1 MRVVEES
8 YLKRNVA
15 KLNIYALSH
24 ADYES
29 FYGSIE
35 RISIEPLQDLSFKT
49 DLDYFDKISFT
60 LGVITSIIA
69 RPRISTQTEEVIM
82 RAELANTF
90 SPDTFKRTL
99 TDPKLWTEKGFDMI
113 PEHVYCYQS
122 VDELKIYE
130 NVFIVTLIDKIDAEL
145 KKYAEFYSSLV
156 QTFFGQEEMSMDS
169 NAVNVAFAKIDVIN
183 RKLKHIK
190 NTHFYKT
197 IRKNCSP
204 LKTVHPTN
212 ILLKERAYNLCFK
225 FYRTLITYTDKQALM
240 YDLQIYHLVLLLKAL
255 KKNGFT
261 LRENSMLGCNANGQF
276 QAKRLQ
282 FTSPQFDVT
291 LSPYQ
296 EEKGFVVNIKH
307 RYTEAGSLD
316 TATHLLLL
324 STAASFSDVSPTD
337 LEKLSYTS
345 KSAISLWNVAHITYN
360 AVTPVFDNVFS
371 EQELADF
378 WLQARLSHARADVQL
393 YSSFCPV
400 CKSRSVQLEEGRF
413 VCSDCKAEY
422 VFYTDEKKKNCIW
435 FLNLK
440 GAINVPIASRHP
452 DAKMRLVLK
461 NKEAGLWMIKQ
472 PPKP

>member
-24 ADYES
+24 ADYQS
-29 FYGSIE
+29 FYDSVE
-35 RISIEPLQDLSFKT
+35 KISIEPLQDLSFKT
-49 DLDYFDKISFT
+49 DLDYFDKINFT
-60 LGVITSIIA
+60 LGVIASIVS

-82 RAELANTF
+82 RAELANNF
-90 SPDTFKRTL
+90 SPDTFQRTL
-99 TDPKLWTEKGFDMI
+99 RDSKLWTEEGLDMK
-113 PEHVYCYQS
+113 PQHVYCYQS
-122 VDELKIYE
+122 TDELKIYE
-130 NVFIVTLIDKIDAEL
+130 NVFIATLIDLIDSEI

-169 NAVNVAFAKIDVIN
+169 NAVNIAFAKMDLIN

-197 IRKNCSP
+197 IRKHCPP
-204 LKTVHPTN
+204 LKSVHPTN

-240 YDLQIYHLVLLLKAL
+240 YDLQTYHLVLLFKAL
-255 KKNGFT
+255 KKQGFA
-261 LRENSMLGCNANGQF
+261 LKENRMLGVNANGQF
-276 QAKRLQ
+276 RVKDVT
-282 FTSPQFDVT
+282 FTSKQFDVT

-296 EEKGFVVNIKH
+296 DEQGFTLTIRH
-307 RYTEAGSLD
+307 HFAEAGSLNESS
-316 TATHLLLL
+316 HLLLL
-324 STAASFSDVSPTD
+324 STAASFADVSPAD
-337 LEKLSYTS
+337 VDKLSFTS
-345 KSAISLWNVAHITYN
+345 KTAISLWNIAHITYN

-378 WLQARLSHARADVQL
+378 YLQARLSHAKADVQL

-413 VCSDCKAEY
+413 LCPDCKAEY
-422 VFYTDEKKKNCIW
+422 VFYLDEKKKDCIW

-440 GAINVPIASRHP
+440 GAINVPLASKHP
-452 DAKMRLVLK
+452 DARMRLVPK
-461 NKEAGLWMIKQ
+461 YKEAGLWKIQ

>member
-24 ADYES
+24 ADYQS
-29 FYGSIE
+29 FYESVDK
-35 RISIEPLQDLSFKT
+35 ISIEPLQDLSFKT

-60 LGVITSIIA
+60 LGVIASIIS

-90 SPDTFKRTL
+90 SPETFQRTL
-99 TDPKLWTEKGFDMI
+99 RNSTLWTEEGLDMV
-113 PEHVYCYQS
+113 PQQVYCYQS

-130 NVFIVTLIDKIDAEL
+130 NVFIVTLIDLIDAEI

-156 QTFFGQEEMSMDS
+156 QTFFGQEEMGMDS
-169 NAVNVAFAKIDVIN
+169 NAVNIAFAKMDLIN

-197 IRKNCSP
+197 IRKHCPP

-212 ILLKERAYNLCFK
+212 VLLKERAYNLCFK
-225 FYRTLITYTDKQALM
+225 FYRTLITYTDKQTLM
-240 YDLQIYHLVLLLKAL
+240 YDLQTYHLVLFLKAL
-255 KKNGFT
+255 KKQGFALAENGA
-261 LRENSMLGCNANGQF
+261 LGVNANGQF
-276 QAKRLQ
+276 RVKPLR
-282 FTSPQFDVT
+282 FTSKQFDILLT
-291 LSPYQ
+291 PYAD
-296 EEKGFVVNIKH
+296 EKGFLFTIEH
-307 RYTEAGSLD
+307 HFAEAGSLRQ
-316 TATHLLLL
+316 ATHLLLL
-324 STAASFSDVSPTD
+324 STAASFSDVSPAD
-337 LEKLSYTS
+337 VDKLPFTS
-345 KSAISLWNVAHITYN
+345 KSAISLWNVAHVTYN

-378 WLQARLSHARADVQL
+378 YLQARLSHAKADVQL

-400 CKSRSVQLEEGRF
+400 CKSRGVQLEDGRF

-422 VFYTDEKKKNCIW
+422 VFYTDEKGKDNIW

-440 GAINVPIASRHP
+440 GAINVPLASKHP
-452 DAKMRLVLK
+452 DARMRLVPMD
-461 NKEAGLWMIKQ
+461 KESGLWKIQ
-472 PPKP
+472 PPKR

>member
-24 ADYES
+24 ADYQS
-29 FYGSIE
+29 FYESVE
-35 RISIEPLQDLSFKT
+35 KISIEPLQDLSFKT
-49 DLDYFDKISFT
+49 DLDYFEKINFT
-60 LGVITSIIA
+60 LGVIASIIS

-90 SPDTFKRTL
+90 SPDTFQRTL
-99 TDPKLWTEKGFDMI
+99 RDSKLWTEEGLEMT
-113 PEHVYCYQS
+113 PQHVYCYQS
-122 VDELKIYE
+122 TDELKIYE
-130 NVFIVTLIDKIDAEL
+130 NIFIVTLIDLIDAEL
-145 KKYAEFYSSLV
+145 KKYAEFYASLV

-169 NAVNVAFAKIDVIN
+169 NAVNIAFAKMDVIN

-190 NTHFYKT
+190 STHFYQT
-197 IRKNCSP
+197 IRKNCAP

-240 YDLQIYHLVLLLKAL
+240 YDLQTYHLVLLLKAL
-255 KKNGFT
+255 KKQGFA
-261 LRENSMLGCNANGQF
+261 LKENCSLGVNANGQF
-276 QAKRLQ
+276 RIKTLQ
-282 FTSPQFDVT
+282 FTSKQFDVT

-296 EEKGFVVNIKH
+296 EEQGFTLTILH
-307 RYTEAGSLD
+307 HFAETGSLNQ
-316 TATHLLLL
+316 ASHLLLL
-324 STAASFSDVSPTD
+324 SSAASFSDVSPAD
-337 LEKLSYTS
+337 LDKLPFTS

-378 WLQARLSHARADVQL
+378 YLQARLSHAKADVQL

-413 VCSDCKAEY
+413 LCSDCKSEY
-422 VFYTDEKKKNCIW
+422 VFYSDEKQKDCIW

-440 GAINVPIASRHP
+440 GAINVPLASKHP
-452 DAKMRLVLK
+452 EARMRLVPK
-461 NKEAGLWMIKQ
+461 NKEAGLWKIQ